1 MKLFIDGYEV
11 DIKVRNMFSGKKNA
25 TQKDTMSFLNG
36 LACELN
42 QADEYT
48 KEKYNGKYKNN
59 PARRMAN
66 DIYNQLDAV
75 GYYDSVK

>member
-11 DIKVRNMFSGKKNA
+11 DIKVRNMYTGKKNA
-25 TQKDTMSFLNG
+25 TQKETMAFLNS
-36 LACELN
+36 LTCELGR
-42 QADEYT
+42 ADEYL